1 MDFTKLKEQQKAR
14 EEEIRK
20 ENEKESIALKWPDDY
35 YKETDAK
42 KRRTL
47 LSQAMEQGLEPQEN
61 KIRMDLWERRYGRK
75 EGVDEFLA
83 SWINLIYF
91 ANVVKKDRISIWHKK
106 EKDQIMRSLCVDMLE
121 EGDEKVKELLYLEIC
136 HMLDFYMDIC
146 KTDKKYS
153 GLILGLGSMSKDRV
167 REKIAL
173 EFYHVCYHVPSAF
186 TQLESFQILR
196 RSALDAYSAKF
207 PGHAHIL
214 RHLIDHNGELPAQ

>member
-91 ANVVKKDRISIWHKK
+91 ANVVKKDRISIWHRK

-121 EGDEKVKELLYLEIC
+121 EGDEKVRELLYLEIC

-153 GLILGLGSMSKDRV
+153 GLILGL
-167 REKIAL
+167 E
-173 EFYHVCYHVPSAF
+173 
-186 TQLESFQILR
+186 
-196 RSALDAYSAKF
+196 
-207 PGHAHIL
+207 
-214 RHLIDHNGELPAQ
+214 